1 MTAQMG
7 AAPTARLVL
16 RNLPPAL
23 VLTWT
28 KKQADA

>member
-7 AAPTARLVL
+7 SAPIARLVL

-28 KKQADA
+28 KAGEA